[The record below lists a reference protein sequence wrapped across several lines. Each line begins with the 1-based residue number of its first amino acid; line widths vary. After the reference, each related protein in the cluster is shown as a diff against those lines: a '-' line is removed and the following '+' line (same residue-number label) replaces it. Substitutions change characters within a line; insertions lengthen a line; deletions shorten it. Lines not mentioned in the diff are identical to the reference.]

1 MRLSHA
7 ALGYLNPRTREGL
20 APIAQEGDSCA
31 LHKRFER
38 NARGAGPAPGDP
50 PENARSPG
58 VWGARAPLKTGRR
71 PA

>member
-7 ALGYLNPRTREGL
+7 APGYLNPRTREGL

-31 LHKRFER
+31 LHKRFEPS
-38 NARGAGPAPGDP
+38 ARSAGPAPGDP
-50 PENARSPG
+50 PEKARSPG
-58 VWGARAPLKTGRR
+58 VWGARALLKTGAR

>member
-20 APIAQEGDSCA
+20 APIAQEDDSCA
-31 LHKRFER
+31 LHKRFEPSV
-38 NARGAGPAPGDP
+38 RGAGPAPGDP
-50 PENARSPG
+50 PEKTRSPG
-58 VWGARAPLKTGRR
+58 VWGARAPLKTEAR